1 MEVLEYAQHN
11 NKLSPGNTLRATDA
25 LIQSITTDRGT
36 TFATIRYNDC
46 TFCRNQT
53 QITLIVNR
61 STDIRDE
68 RGRSISVNV
77 LNPGMRID
85 TTFSRNMTRS
95 IPPQTQAFQI
105 RIRTRQPASATTVGR
120 ILDINT
126 REQFLRTISDA
137 NPASIIRFNLSPD
150 TRILDPIGRRISLSS
165 LIPGLRVRIEHATF
179 TTASIPPQTT
189 AFEIRVIR

>member
-1 MEVLEYAQHN
+1 MEALEYTQHN
-11 NKLSPGNTLRATDA
+11 NNLSPGNTLRATDA

-36 TFATIRYNDC
+36 TFVTISYTDC

-53 QITLIVNR
+53 QVTLIVNHG
-61 STDIRDE
+61 TDIRDE
-68 RGRSISVNV
+68 HGRSISVNA
-77 LNPGMRID
+77 LEPGMHID

-105 RIRTRQPASATTVGR
+105 RIRTRQSASATTVGR

-165 LIPGLRVRIEHATF
+165 LIPGLRVRIEHASF
-179 TTASIPPQTT
+179 MTASIPPQTT
-189 AFEIRVIR
+189 AFEIRVIL